1 MPEEPTPAPE
11 PIPDPEP
18 KPAEA
23 KPEIDWKAEARKHE
37 QRAKENAAAAAEL
50 AALKE
55 SQKTEAQKLADRV
68 AQAEKER
75 DDARIDALRV
85 KVGAAKKLPADVVEL
100 LRATRKKSWRRTPTG
115 SLSTSSRQH
124 ARPAPRPGAAR
135 LCTTRWS
142 CSGLRGLHQQADE
155 PSRLTSARLT
165 TAARAAPNP
174 LRRTRNG
181 TNPQL
186 HQQRP
191 AAPTITGP
199 IFAKA
204 SESSAVQQLARR
216 VPLSINANTAIPVP
230 LDVPVADWVGEA
242 GVKVVSEN
250 AVGVKQMTGKKV
262 AVLIPVSEEVMRTN
276 PGGAYDQVINDAP
289 TALARAFDYASINGK
304 SLRTGSAGPFAEYL
318 AQTPNSVALGTA
330 AASAGGLYNDLMT
343 GVGKVIDNNYDFTG
357 FAADKRLLVDAALS
371 TDTQGRPIFIG
382 QDSAVNAALGTT
394 SGQGTIAGLPAAFSQ
409 GVSGRYWRQGDNV
422 QTVTISGTPTG
433 GTFTLSSGGNTTTA
447 LAYNAAA
454 ATVQTAIRAFG
465 TIWAAVTVTGSA
477 GGPYTITYPNA
488 TSNVA
493 AASAPFT
500 ADITLLTGGTPAVVV
515 ARPAR
520 AVSTRTS
527 APSAATGPRPPT
539 ASAWTSSCGSARRR
553 RTSTARTGTP
563 RFRRT

>member
-1 MPEEPTPAPE
+1 M
-11 PIPDPEP
+11 
-18 KPAEA
+18 
-23 KPEIDWKAEARKHE
+23 
-37 QRAKENAAAAAEL
+37 
-50 AALKE
+50 
-55 SQKTEAQKLADRV
+55 AQTL
-68 AQAEKER
+68 
-75 DDARIDALRV
+75 
-85 KVGAAKKLPADVVEL
+85 
-100 LRATRKKSWRRTPTG
+100 S
-115 SLSTSSRQH
+115 STSSVLL
-124 ARPAPRPGAAR
+124 P
-135 LCTTRWS
+135 
-142 CSGLRGLHQQADE
+142 
-155 PSRLTSARLT
+155 
-165 TAARAAPNP
+165 
-174 LRRTRNG
+174 
-181 TNPQL
+181 
-186 HQQRP
+186 
-191 AAPTITGP
+191 PTITGP

-488 TSNVA
+488 TSNVG

-515 ARPAR
+515 A
-520 AVSTRTS
+520 
-527 APSAATGPRPPT
+527 ATGQGGVDTNLRAIGGDWT
-539 ASAWTSSCGSARRR
+539 QAAYGIGMDIELRISKEASYFDGTNWHSAFQENLILVLVEAYYGFVMGAKRAFVAY
-553 RTSTARTGTP
+553 TKGTVA
-563 RFRRT
+563 F